1 MRARSVIGA
10 TSGAGSRSSLL
21 DVARERNVMRT
32 IHGRYLLRAATPIV
46 AAAALTLAGC
56 TALSRNVLV
65 KDTSGPARN
74 VVSHCSGSEWMDN
87 SMIAVVPVPIV
98 AFASPTQE
106 VNEITTDDVLRRCG
120 PPAQLANRHVEV
132 DRGWCVPLTLTR
144 LITLGVWHW
153 CPANVSYDADV
164 TLPPEQARA
173 LIAPS
178 PTAGV
183 GRQPEDFDRPNDF
196 NRPTPELLDR
206 PTTGV
211 R

>member
-1 MRARSVIGA
+1 MT
-10 TSGAGSRSSLL
+10 TSHEKTGAG
-21 DVARERNVMRT
+21 
-32 IHGRYLLRAATPIV
+32 RATMAL

-56 TALSRNVLV
+56 TALTKDVLV
-65 KDTSGPARN
+65 RDAGRPAST

-120 PPAQLANRHVEV
+120 PPDQLTNRHVEV

-153 CPANVSYDADV
+153 CPASVSWDADV
-164 TLPPEQARA
+164 TMPTTARTSAIPP
-173 LIAPS
+173 APS
-178 PTAGV
+178 RMEADDSSRPTAGV
-183 GRQPEDFDRPNDF
+183 R
-196 NRPTPELLDR
+196 
-206 PTTGV
+206 
-211 R
+211 